1 MKSVTLDKLQRPLKD
16 LRISVTDRC
25 NFRCRYCMPEEIFG
39 PDYSFLSNDKILSFD
54 EIERI
59 TRIFV
64 SLGVRKLRITGG
76 EPLLRRGLPQLIER
90 LNKIDGVEDI
100 GLTTNGSL
108 LKKFAPDLYK
118 AGLSRVTVSLDSLE
132 EERFF
137 YLNGNRSKVQRVLE
151 GIQAAAE
158 VGMKIK
164 INMVV
169 QKGKNEQDILQ
180 MAQYFKENKHILRF
194 IEYMDVGNYNGW
206 ELKEVVSKQEIV
218 NMIHQVMPLERIE
231 ANYAGEVATR
241 YRYIGSDEEIGVI
254 SSVTDSFCSSCTR
267 ARISAEGKLYT
278 CLFASKGNDLRELLR
293 SDYTDEE
300 ITDVV
305 RDIWNNREDRY
316 SDERLSNSNKK
327 LCLKLKCHISV
338 VNIKLT

>member
-1 MKSVTLDKLQRPLKD
+1 MKSVTLDKLDRPLKD

-39 PDYSFLSNDKILSFD
+39 RDYSFLSNDKILSFD

-76 EPLLRRGLPQLIER
+76 EPLLRKDLPELIQR
-90 LNKIDGVEDI
+90 LNEIDGVEDI

-118 AGLSRVTVSLDSLE
+118 AGLSRVTVSLDSLN
-132 EERFF
+132 EERFS
-137 YLNGNRSKVQRVLE
+137 YLNGNRSKVKTVLA

-158 VGMKIK
+158 AGMKIK
-164 INMVV
+164 MNMVV
-169 QKGKNEQDILQ
+169 QKGKNEQDIVQ
-180 MAQYFKENKHILRF
+180 MAEYFKENKHILRF
-194 IEYMDVGNYNGW
+194 IEYMDVGNFNGW
-206 ELKEVVSKQEIV
+206 ELGEVVSKQEIV
-218 NMIHQVMPLERIE
+218 EMIHKVMPLERIE
-231 ANYAGEVATR
+231 ANYPGEVATR
-241 YRYIGSDEEIGVI
+241 YRYIGSDEEIGII

-278 CLFASKGNDLRELLR
+278 CLFASKGNNLKELLR
-293 SDYTDEE
+293 FGYTDEE
-300 ITDVV
+300 ITNVI
-305 RDIWNNREDRY
+305 RDIWNNRSDRY
-316 SDERLSNSNKK
+316 SDERLSDTNKK
-327 LCLKLKCHISV
+327 IMPKIEMSHIGG
-338 VNIKLT
+338 

>member
-180 MAQYFKENKHILRF
+180 MAQYFKGNKHILRF

-206 ELKEVVSKQEIV
+206 DLKEVVSKQEIV
-218 NMIHQVMPLERIE
+218 DTIHQVMPLERIE

-241 YRYIGSDEEIGVI
+241 YRYIGSDEEIGII

-293 SDYTDEE
+293 SEYTDEE

-305 RDIWNNREDRY
+305 RDIWNKREDRY
-316 SDERLSNSNKK
+316 SDERLSHTSKK
-327 LCLKLKCHISV
+327 RAPKIEMSHIGG
-338 VNIKLT
+338 

>member
-76 EPLLRRGLPQLIER
+76 EPLLRKGLPNLIER
-90 LNKIDGVEDI
+90 LHRIDGVEDI

-108 LKKFAPDLYK
+108 LKKFAPELYK

-158 VGMKIK
+158 VGMKVK

-218 NMIHQVMPLERIE
+218 DAIHQVMPLERIE
-231 ANYAGEVATR
+231 ANYTGEVATR
-241 YRYIGSDEEIGVI
+241 YRYVGSDEEIGII

-278 CLFASKGNDLRELLR
+278 CLFASKGNDLREVLR
-293 SDYTDEE
+293 SEYTDEE

-316 SDERLSNSNKK
+316 SDERLSNTSKK
-327 LCLKLKCHISV
+327 RVPKIEMSHIGG
-338 VNIKLT
+338 

>member
-39 PDYSFLSNDKILSFD
+39 PEYSFLSNDKILSFD

-76 EPLLRRGLPQLIER
+76 EPLLRRGLTQLIER
-90 LNKIDGVEDI
+90 LHKIDGVEDI

-137 YLNGNRSKVQRVLE
+137 YLNGNRSKLQKVLE

-218 NMIHQVMPLERIE
+218 DTIHKIMPLERIE

-241 YRYIGSDEEIGVI
+241 YRYIGSDEEIGII

-293 SDYTDEE
+293 SEHTDEE
-300 ITDVV
+300 IADVV

-316 SDERLSNSNKK
+316 SEERLSNSNKK
-327 LCLKLKCHISV
+327 RVPKIEMSHIGG
-338 VNIKLT
+338 

>member
-76 EPLLRRGLPQLIER
+76 EPLLRRGLPKLIER

-132 EERFF
+132 EDRFF

-206 ELKEVVSKQEIV
+206 ELGEVISKQEIV
-218 NMIHQVMPLERIE
+218 DTIHQVMPLERIE
-231 ANYAGEVATR
+231 ANYSGEVATR
-241 YRYIGSDEEIGVI
+241 YRYIGSDEEIGII

-293 SDYTDEE
+293 SEHTDED

-316 SDERLSNSNKK
+316 SDERLNHTNKK
-327 LCLKLKCHISV
+327 AIPKIEMSHIGG
-338 VNIKLT
+338 

>member
-76 EPLLRRGLPQLIER
+76 EPLLRRGLPKLIER

-206 ELKEVVSKQEIV
+206 DLKEVISKQEIV
-218 NMIHQVMPLERIE
+218 DTIHQVMPLERIE
-231 ANYAGEVATR
+231 ANYSGEVATR
-241 YRYIGSDEEIGVI
+241 YRYIGSDEEIGII

-293 SDYTDEE
+293 SEHTDED

-305 RDIWNNREDRY
+305 RDIWNNRENRY
-316 SDERLSNSNKK
+316 SDERLNHTNKK
-327 LCLKLKCHISV
+327 TIPKIEMSHIGG
-338 VNIKLT
+338 

>member
-1 MKSVTLDKLQRPLKD
+1 MKSVTLDKFDRPLKD

-39 PDYSFLSNDKILSFD
+39 RDYSFLSNDKILSFD

-76 EPLLRRGLPQLIER
+76 EPLLRKGLPELIQR
-90 LNKIDGVEDI
+90 LNEIDGVEDI

-118 AGLSRVTVSLDSLE
+118 AGLSRVTVSLDSLN
-132 EERFF
+132 EERFS
-137 YLNGNRSKVQRVLE
+137 YLNGNRSKVKTVLA

-158 VGMKIK
+158 AGMKIK
-164 INMVV
+164 MNMVV
-169 QKGKNEQDILQ
+169 QKGKNEQDIVQ
-180 MAQYFKENKHILRF
+180 MAEYFKENKHILRF
-194 IEYMDVGNYNGW
+194 IEYMDVGNFNGW
-206 ELKEVVSKQEIV
+206 ELGEVVSKQEILK
-218 NMIHQVMPLERIE
+218 MINEVMPLEHIE
-231 ANYAGEVATR
+231 ANYPGEVATR
-241 YRYIGSDEEIGVI
+241 YRYIGSNEEIGII

-278 CLFASKGNDLRELLR
+278 CLFASKGNDIKELLR
-293 SDYTDEE
+293 SGYTDEE
-300 ITDVV
+300 ITNVI
-305 RDIWNNREDRY
+305 RDIWNNRSDHY
-316 SDERLSNSNKK
+316 SDERLSNTNKK
-327 LCLKLKCHISV
+327 TMPKIEMSHIGG
-338 VNIKLT
+338 

>member
-76 EPLLRRGLPQLIER
+76 EPLLRRGLPKLIER

-206 ELKEVVSKQEIV
+206 DLKEVVSKQEIV
-218 NMIHQVMPLERIE
+218 DTIHQVMPLERIE
-231 ANYAGEVATR
+231 ANYSGEVATR
-241 YRYIGSDEEIGVI
+241 YHYIGSDEEIGII

-293 SDYTDEE
+293 SEHTDED

-316 SDERLSNSNKK
+316 SDERLNHTNKK
-327 LCLKLKCHISV
+327 TIPKIEMSHIGG
-338 VNIKLT
+338 

>member
-118 AGLSRVTVSLDSLE
+118 TGLSRVTVSLDSLE
-132 EERFF
+132 EDRFF

-206 ELKEVVSKQEIV
+206 DLKEVVSKQEIV
-218 NMIHQVMPLERIE
+218 DTIHQVMPLERIE
-231 ANYAGEVATR
+231 ANYSGEVATR
-241 YRYIGSDEEIGVI
+241 YRYIGSDEEIGII
-254 SSVTDSFCSSCTR
+254 SSVTESFCSSCTR

-293 SDYTDEE
+293 SEHTDED

-316 SDERLSNSNKK
+316 SDERLNHTNKK
-327 LCLKLKCHISV
+327 TIPKIEMSHIGG
-338 VNIKLT
+338 

>member
-1 MKSVTLDKLQRPLKD
+1 MKSVTLDKLDRPLKD

-39 PDYSFLSNDKILSFD
+39 RDYSFLSNDKILSFD

-76 EPLLRRGLPQLIER
+76 EPLLRKGLPELIQR
-90 LNKIDGVEDI
+90 LNEIEGVEDI

-118 AGLSRVTVSLDSLE
+118 AGLSRVTVSLDSLN
-132 EERFF
+132 EERFS
-137 YLNGNRSKVQRVLE
+137 YLNGNRSKVKTVLA

-158 VGMKIK
+158 AGMKIK
-164 INMVV
+164 MNMVV
-169 QKGKNEQDILQ
+169 QKGKNEQDIVQ
-180 MAQYFKENKHILRF
+180 MAEYFKENKHILRF
-194 IEYMDVGNYNGW
+194 IEYMDVGNFNGW
-206 ELKEVVSKQEIV
+206 ELGEVVSKQEIV
-218 NMIHQVMPLERIE
+218 EMIHKVMPLERIE
-231 ANYAGEVATR
+231 ANYPGEVATR
-241 YRYIGSDEEIGVI
+241 YRYIGSDEEIGII

-278 CLFASKGNDLRELLR
+278 CLFASKGNDLKELLR
-293 SDYTDEE
+293 SGYTDEE
-300 ITDVV
+300 ITNVI
-305 RDIWNNREDRY
+305 RDIWNNRSDRY
-316 SDERLSNSNKK
+316 SDERLSNTNKK
-327 LCLKLKCHISV
+327 TMSKIEMSHIGG
-338 VNIKLT
+338 

>member
-1 MKSVTLDKLQRPLKD
+1 MKSVTLDKLDRPLKD

-39 PDYSFLSNDKILSFD
+39 RDYSFLSNDKILSFD

-76 EPLLRRGLPQLIER
+76 EPLLRKDLPELIQR
-90 LNKIDGVEDI
+90 LNEIDGVEDI

-118 AGLSRVTVSLDSLE
+118 AGLSRVTVSLDSLN
-132 EERFF
+132 EERFS
-137 YLNGNRSKVQRVLE
+137 YLNGNRSKVKTVLA

-158 VGMKIK
+158 AGMKIK
-164 INMVV
+164 MNMVV
-169 QKGKNEQDILQ
+169 QKGKNEQDIVQ
-180 MAQYFKENKHILRF
+180 MAEYFKENKHILRF
-194 IEYMDVGNYNGW
+194 IEYMDVGNFNGW
-206 ELKEVVSKQEIV
+206 ELGEVVSKQEIV
-218 NMIHQVMPLERIE
+218 EMIHKVMPLERIE
-231 ANYAGEVATR
+231 ANYPGEVATR
-241 YRYIGSDEEIGVI
+241 YRYIGSDEEIGII

-278 CLFASKGNDLRELLR
+278 CLFASKGNNLKELLR
-293 SDYTDEE
+293 FGYTDEE
-300 ITDVV
+300 ITNII
-305 RDIWNNREDRY
+305 RDIWNNRSDRY
-316 SDERLSNSNKK
+316 SDERLSGTNKK
-327 LCLKLKCHISV
+327 TMPKIEMSHIGG
-338 VNIKLT
+338 

>member
-39 PDYSFLSNDKILSFD
+39 PDYSFLSNEKILSFD

-76 EPLLRRGLPQLIER
+76 EPLLRRGLPKLIER

-180 MAQYFKENKHILRF
+180 MAQYFKENKYILRF

-206 ELKEVVSKQEIV
+206 DLKEVVSKQEIV
-218 NMIHQVMPLERIE
+218 NTIHQVMPLERIE
-231 ANYAGEVATR
+231 ANYSGEVATR
-241 YRYIGSDEEIGVI
+241 YRYIGSDEEIGII

-293 SDYTDEE
+293 SEHTDED

-316 SDERLSNSNKK
+316 SDERLNHTNKK
-327 LCLKLKCHISV
+327 TIPKIEMSHIGG
-338 VNIKLT
+338 

>member
-16 LRISVTDRC
+16 LRISVTDCC

-118 AGLSRVTVSLDSLE
+118 TGLSRVTVSLDSLE
-132 EERFF
+132 EDRFF

-206 ELKEVVSKQEIV
+206 DLKEVVSKQEIV
-218 NMIHQVMPLERIE
+218 DTIHQVMPLERIE
-231 ANYAGEVATR
+231 ANYSGEVATR
-241 YRYIGSDEEIGVI
+241 YRYIGSDEEIGII
-254 SSVTDSFCSSCTR
+254 SSVTESFCSSCTR

-293 SDYTDEE
+293 SEHTDED

-316 SDERLSNSNKK
+316 SDERLNHTNKK
-327 LCLKLKCHISV
+327 TIPKIEMSHIGG
-338 VNIKLT
+338 

>member
-169 QKGKNEQDILQ
+169 QKGKNEQGILQ

-218 NMIHQVMPLERIE
+218 DMIHQVMPLERIE

-241 YRYIGSDEEIGVI
+241 YRYIGSDEEIGII

-327 LCLKLKCHISV
+327 AMPKIEMSHIGG
-338 VNIKLT
+338 

>member
-1 MKSVTLDKLQRPLKD
+1 MKSVTLDKLDRPLKD

-39 PDYSFLSNDKILSFD
+39 RDYAFLSNDKILSFD

-76 EPLLRRGLPQLIER
+76 EPLLRKDLPELIQR
-90 LNKIDGVEDI
+90 LNEIDGVEDI

-118 AGLSRVTVSLDSLE
+118 AGLSRVTVSLDSLN
-132 EERFF
+132 EERFS
-137 YLNGNRSKVQRVLE
+137 YLNGNRSKVKTVLA

-158 VGMKIK
+158 AGMKIK
-164 INMVV
+164 MNMVV
-169 QKGKNEQDILQ
+169 QKGKNEQDIVQ
-180 MAQYFKENKHILRF
+180 MAEYFKENKHILRF
-194 IEYMDVGNYNGW
+194 IEYMDVGNFNGW
-206 ELKEVVSKQEIV
+206 ELSEVVSKQEIV
-218 NMIHQVMPLERIE
+218 EMIHKVIPLERIE
-231 ANYAGEVATR
+231 ANYPGEVATR
-241 YRYIGSDEEIGVI
+241 YRYIGSDEEIGII

-278 CLFASKGNDLRELLR
+278 CLFASKGNDLKELLR
-293 SDYTDEE
+293 SGYTDEA
-300 ITDVV
+300 ITNII
-305 RDIWNNREDRY
+305 RDIWNNRSDRY
-316 SDERLSNSNKK
+316 SDERLSNTNNKTMPK
-327 LCLKLKCHISV
+327 IEMSHIGG
-338 VNIKLT
+338 

>member
-108 LKKFAPDLYK
+108 LKKFAPHLYK

-206 ELKEVVSKQEIV
+206 DLKEVVSKQEIV
-218 NMIHQVMPLERIE
+218 DTIHQVMPLERIE
-231 ANYAGEVATR
+231 ANYVGEVATR
-241 YRYIGSDEEIGVI
+241 YRYIGSDEEIGII

-293 SDYTDEE
+293 SEYTDEE

-305 RDIWNNREDRY
+305 RDIWNKREDRY
-316 SDERLSNSNKK
+316 SDERLSHTSKK
-327 LCLKLKCHISV
+327 RAPKIEMSHIGG
-338 VNIKLT
+338 

>member
-132 EERFF
+132 EDRFF

-206 ELKEVVSKQEIV
+206 ELREVVSKQEIV
-218 NMIHQVMPLERIE
+218 DAIHQVMPLERIE

-241 YRYIGSDEEIGVI
+241 YRYIGSDEEIGII

-293 SDYTDEE
+293 SGYSDEE
-300 ITDVV
+300 ITYVV

-316 SDERLSNSNKK
+316 SDERLSHTSKK
-327 LCLKLKCHISV
+327 RSPKIEMSHIGG
-338 VNIKLT
+338 

>member
-1 MKSVTLDKLQRPLKD
+1 MKSVTLDMLQRPLKD

-76 EPLLRRGLPQLIER
+76 EPLLRRGLPKLIER

-206 ELKEVVSKQEIV
+206 DLKEVVSKQEIV
-218 NMIHQVMPLERIE
+218 DTIHQVMPLERIE
-231 ANYAGEVATR
+231 ANYSGEVATR
-241 YRYIGSDEEIGVI
+241 YRYIGSDEEIGII

-293 SDYTDEE
+293 SEHTDED

-316 SDERLSNSNKK
+316 SDERLNHTNKK
-327 LCLKLKCHISV
+327 TIPKIEMSHIGG
-338 VNIKLT
+338 

>member
-1 MKSVTLDKLQRPLKD
+1 
-16 LRISVTDRC
+16 
-25 NFRCRYCMPEEIFG
+25 MPEEIFG

-76 EPLLRRGLPQLIER
+76 EPLLRRGLPKLIER

-194 IEYMDVGNYNGW
+194 IEYMAVGNYNGW
-206 ELKEVVSKQEIV
+206 DLKEVVSKQEIV
-218 NMIHQVMPLERIE
+218 DTIHQVMPLERIE
-231 ANYAGEVATR
+231 ANYSGEVATR
-241 YRYIGSDEEIGVI
+241 YRYIGSDEEIGII

-278 CLFASKGNDLRELLR
+278 CLFASKGNDLRALLR
-293 SDYTDEE
+293 SGDTDEE
-300 ITDVV
+300 ITAVIH
-305 RDIWNNREDRY
+305 DIWNNREDRY
-316 SDERLSNSNKK
+316 SDERLSHTNKK
-327 LCLKLKCHISV
+327 TMPKIEMSHIGG
-338 VNIKLT
+338 

>member
-90 LNKIDGVEDI
+90 LNKIEGVEDI

-218 NMIHQVMPLERIE
+218 DAIHQVMPLERIE

-241 YRYIGSDEEIGVI
+241 YRYIGSDEEIGII

-293 SDYTDEE
+293 SGYTDEE
-300 ITDVV
+300 ITYIV

-316 SDERLSNSNKK
+316 SDERLNNTSKK
-327 LCLKLKCHISV
+327 RISKIEMSHIGG
-338 VNIKLT
+338 

>member
-76 EPLLRRGLPQLIER
+76 EPLLRRGLPKLIER
-90 LNKIDGVEDI
+90 LHKIDGVEDI

-118 AGLSRVTVSLDSLE
+118 AGLSSVTVSLDSLE

-180 MAQYFKENKHILRF
+180 MAQYFKENRHILRF

-206 ELKEVVSKQEIV
+206 DLKEVVSKQEIV
-218 NMIHQVMPLERIE
+218 NTIHKVMPLERIE
-231 ANYAGEVATR
+231 ANYSGEVATR
-241 YRYIGSDEEIGVI
+241 YRYIGSDEEIGII

-293 SDYTDEE
+293 SEHTDED

-316 SDERLSNSNKK
+316 SDERLNHTNKK
-327 LCLKLKCHISV
+327 TIPKIEMSHIGG
-338 VNIKLT
+338 

>member
-206 ELKEVVSKQEIV
+206 DLKEVVSKQEIV
-218 NMIHQVMPLERIE
+218 DTIHQVMPLERIE

-278 CLFASKGNDLRELLR
+278 CLFASIGNDLRELLR
-293 SDYTDEE
+293 SEYTDEE

-305 RDIWNNREDRY
+305 RDIWNKREDRY

-327 LCLKLKCHISV
+327 AMPKIEMSHIGG
-338 VNIKLT
+338 

>member
-90 LNKIDGVEDI
+90 LNKIGGVEDI

-206 ELKEVVSKQEIV
+206 DLKEVVSKQEIV
-218 NMIHQVMPLERIE
+218 DTIHQVMPLERIE

-278 CLFASKGNDLRELLR
+278 CLFASKGSDLRELLR
-293 SDYTDEE
+293 SEYTDEE
-300 ITDVV
+300 ITDIVS
-305 RDIWNNREDRY
+305 DIWNNREDRY

-327 LCLKLKCHISV
+327 AMPKIEMSHIGG
-338 VNIKLT
+338 

>member
-1 MKSVTLDKLQRPLKD
+1 MKSVTLDKLDRPLKD

-39 PDYSFLSNDKILSFD
+39 RDYSFLSNDKILSFD

-76 EPLLRRGLPQLIER
+76 EPLLRKDLPELIQR
-90 LNKIDGVEDI
+90 LNEIDGVEDI

-118 AGLSRVTVSLDSLE
+118 AGLSRVTVSLDSLN
-132 EERFF
+132 EERFS
-137 YLNGNRSKVQRVLE
+137 YLNGNRSKVKTVLA

-158 VGMKIK
+158 AGMKIK
-164 INMVV
+164 MNMVV
-169 QKGKNEQDILQ
+169 QKGKNEQDIVQ
-180 MAQYFKENKHILRF
+180 MAEYFKENKHILRF
-194 IEYMDVGNYNGW
+194 IEYMDVGNFNGW
-206 ELKEVVSKQEIV
+206 ELGEVVSKQEIV
-218 NMIHQVMPLERIE
+218 EMIHKVMPLERIE
-231 ANYAGEVATR
+231 ANYPGEVATR
-241 YRYIGSDEEIGVI
+241 YRYVGSEEEIGII

-278 CLFASKGNDLRELLR
+278 CLFASKGNDLKELLR
-293 SDYTDEE
+293 SGYTDEE
-300 ITDVV
+300 ITNVI
-305 RDIWNNREDRY
+305 RDIWNNRSDRY
-316 SDERLSNSNKK
+316 SDERLSNTNKK
-327 LCLKLKCHISV
+327 TMPKIEMSHIGG
-338 VNIKLT
+338 

>member
-1 MKSVTLDKLQRPLKD
+1 MKSVTLDKLDRPLKD

-39 PDYSFLSNDKILSFD
+39 RDYSFLSNDKILSFD

-76 EPLLRRGLPQLIER
+76 EPLLRKDLPELIQR
-90 LNKIDGVEDI
+90 LNEIDGVEDI

-118 AGLSRVTVSLDSLE
+118 AGLSRVTVSLDSLN
-132 EERFF
+132 EERFS
-137 YLNGNRSKVQRVLE
+137 YLNGNRSKVKTVLA

-158 VGMKIK
+158 AGMKIK
-164 INMVV
+164 MNMVV
-169 QKGKNEQDILQ
+169 QKGKNEEDIVQ
-180 MAQYFKENKHILRF
+180 MAEYFKENKHILRF
-194 IEYMDVGNYNGW
+194 IEYMDVGNFNGW
-206 ELKEVVSKQEIV
+206 ALGEVVSKQEIV
-218 NMIHQVMPLERIE
+218 KMIHKVMPLERIE
-231 ANYAGEVATR
+231 ANYPGEVATR
-241 YRYIGSDEEIGVI
+241 YRYVGSEEEIGII

-278 CLFASKGNDLRELLR
+278 CLFASKGNNLKELLR
-293 SDYTDEE
+293 FGYTDEE
-300 ITDVV
+300 ITNVI
-305 RDIWNNREDRY
+305 RDIWNNRSDRY
-316 SDERLSNSNKK
+316 SDERLSNTNKK
-327 LCLKLKCHISV
+327 AMPKIEMSHIGG
-338 VNIKLT
+338 

>member
-1 MKSVTLDKLQRPLKD
+1 MKSATLDKLQRPLKD

-206 ELKEVVSKQEIV
+206 DLKEVVSKQEIV
-218 NMIHQVMPLERIE
+218 DTIHQVMPLERIE
-231 ANYAGEVATR
+231 ANYSGEVATR
-241 YRYIGSDEEIGVI
+241 YRYIGSDEEIGII

-293 SDYTDEE
+293 SEHTDED

-316 SDERLSNSNKK
+316 SDERLNHTNKK
-327 LCLKLKCHISV
+327 TIPKIEMSHIGG
-338 VNIKLT
+338 

>member
-206 ELKEVVSKQEIV
+206 DLKEVVSKQEIV
-218 NMIHQVMPLERIE
+218 DTIHQVMPLERIE

-241 YRYIGSDEEIGVI
+241 YRYIGSDEEIGII

-278 CLFASKGNDLRELLR
+278 CLFASKGSDLRELLR
-293 SDYTDEE
+293 SEYTDEE
-300 ITDVV
+300 ITDIVS
-305 RDIWNNREDRY
+305 DIWNNREDRY

-327 LCLKLKCHISV
+327 AMPKIEMSHIGG
-338 VNIKLT
+338 

>member
-169 QKGKNEQDILQ
+169 QKGKNDQDILQ

-218 NMIHQVMPLERIE
+218 DAIHQVTPLERIE
-231 ANYAGEVATR
+231 ANYTGEVATR
-241 YRYIGSDEEIGVI
+241 YRYIGSDEEIGII

-293 SDYTDEE
+293 CGYTDEE
-300 ITDVV
+300 ITDIV

-316 SDERLSNSNKK
+316 SDERLSHTSKK
-327 LCLKLKCHISV
+327 RAPKIEMSHIGG
-338 VNIKLT
+338 

>member
-76 EPLLRRGLPQLIER
+76 EPLLRRGLPKLIER

-206 ELKEVVSKQEIV
+206 DLKEVVSKQEIV
-218 NMIHQVMPLERIE
+218 DTIHQVMPLERIE
-231 ANYAGEVATR
+231 ANYSGEVATR
-241 YRYIGSDEEIGVI
+241 YRYIGSDEEIGII

-293 SDYTDEE
+293 SEHTDED

-316 SDERLSNSNKK
+316 SDERLNDTNKK
-327 LCLKLKCHISV
+327 TIPKIEMSHIGG
-338 VNIKLT
+338 

>member
-1 MKSVTLDKLQRPLKD
+1 MKSVTLDKLDRPLKD

-39 PDYSFLSNDKILSFD
+39 RDYAFLSNDKILSFD

-76 EPLLRRGLPQLIER
+76 EPLLRKDLPELIQR
-90 LNKIDGVEDI
+90 LNEIDGVEDI

-118 AGLSRVTVSLDSLE
+118 AGLSRVTVSLDSLN
-132 EERFF
+132 EERFS
-137 YLNGNRSKVQRVLE
+137 YLNGNRSKVKTVLT

-158 VGMKIK
+158 AGMKIK
-164 INMVV
+164 MNMVV
-169 QKGKNEQDILQ
+169 QKGKNEQDIVQ
-180 MAQYFKENKHILRF
+180 MAEYFKENKHILRF
-194 IEYMDVGNYNGW
+194 IEYMDVGNFNGW
-206 ELKEVVSKQEIV
+206 ELGEVVSKQEIV
-218 NMIHQVMPLERIE
+218 EMIHKVMPLERIE
-231 ANYAGEVATR
+231 ANYPGEVATR
-241 YRYIGSDEEIGVI
+241 YRYIGSDEEIGII

-278 CLFASKGNDLRELLR
+278 CLFASKGNDLKELLR
-293 SDYTDEE
+293 SGYTDEE
-300 ITDVV
+300 ITNVI
-305 RDIWNNREDRY
+305 RDIWNNRSDRY
-316 SDERLSNSNKK
+316 SDERLSNTNKK
-327 LCLKLKCHISV
+327 IMPKIEMSHIGG
-338 VNIKLT
+338 

>member
-1 MKSVTLDKLQRPLKD
+1 MNMKPVTLDKLQRPLKD

-90 LNKIDGVEDI
+90 LNNIDGVEDI

-132 EERFF
+132 EDRFF

-180 MAQYFKENKHILRF
+180 MAQYFKENEHILRF

-218 NMIHQVMPLERIE
+218 DAIHQVMPLEQIE

-241 YRYIGSDEEIGVI
+241 YRYIGSDEEIGII

-293 SDYTDEE
+293 CGYTDEE
-300 ITDVV
+300 ITYIV

-316 SDERLSNSNKK
+316 SEERLSHTSKK
-327 LCLKLKCHISV
+327 RAPKIEMSHIGG
-338 VNIKLT
+338 

>member
-1 MKSVTLDKLQRPLKD
+1 
-16 LRISVTDRC
+16 
-25 NFRCRYCMPEEIFG
+25 MPEEIFG

-76 EPLLRRGLPQLIER
+76 EPLLRRGLPELIER

-206 ELKEVVSKQEIV
+206 ELGEVISKQEIV
-218 NMIHQVMPLERIE
+218 NTIREVMPLERIE
-231 ANYAGEVATR
+231 ANYPGEVATR
-241 YRYIGSDEEIGVI
+241 YRYIGSDEEIGII

-278 CLFASKGNDLRELLR
+278 CLFASKGNDLRALLR
-293 SDYTDEE
+293 SGDTDEE
-300 ITDVV
+300 ITDVIH
-305 RDIWNNREDRY
+305 DIWNNREDRY
-316 SDERLSNSNKK
+316 SDERLSHTNKK
-327 LCLKLKCHISV
+327 TMPKIEMSHIGG
-338 VNIKLT
+338 

>member
-76 EPLLRRGLPQLIER
+76 EPLLRRGLPKLIER

-169 QKGKNEQDILQ
+169 QKRKNEQDILQ

-206 ELKEVVSKQEIV
+206 DLKEVVSKQEIV
-218 NMIHQVMPLERIE
+218 DTIHQVMPLERIE
-231 ANYAGEVATR
+231 ANYSGEVATR
-241 YRYIGSDEEIGVI
+241 YRYIGSDEEIGII

-293 SDYTDEE
+293 SEHTDED

-316 SDERLSNSNKK
+316 SDERLNHTNKK
-327 LCLKLKCHISV
+327 TIPKIEMSHIGG
-338 VNIKLT
+338 